1 MQYYHHPRGSSPL
14 PPANSGVPPWPAK
27 SMEIR
32 CKSISGGIQ
41 ATPGARNAHIG
52 PKCTK
57 MDGKWSQ
64 NDASGPSRSHPL
76 TRSGTKCPHIEST
89 HYLQHFRHISYAR
102 NYRFPTHLAPH
113 FPSFPNMFLKL
124 HLGPFTD
131 QLFEDLGA
139 LIPSIWAPKGALGL
153 QNAFKNRSKNDA

>member
-1 MQYYHHPRGSSPL
+1 MQYYHHPRGSRPL
-14 PPANSGVPPWPAK
+14 PPSQLWDAAPPAK

-32 CKSISGGIQ
+32 CKSMSGGIR
-41 ATPGARNAHIG
+41 ATPGARYAHIG

-57 MDGKWSQ
+57 MSGTWSQ
-64 NDASGPSRSHPL
+64 NDAPGPSRSHPL
-76 TRSGTKCPHIEST
+76 SRSGTKWSHIDST
-89 HYLQHFRHISYAR
+89 NYLQHFSHIGYAR
-102 NYRFPTHLAPH
+102 NCRFPTHLAPH

-139 LIPSIWAPKGALGL
+139 LIPSIWAPKGTLGL
-153 QNAFKNRSKNDA
+153 QNAFKNRSKNDV